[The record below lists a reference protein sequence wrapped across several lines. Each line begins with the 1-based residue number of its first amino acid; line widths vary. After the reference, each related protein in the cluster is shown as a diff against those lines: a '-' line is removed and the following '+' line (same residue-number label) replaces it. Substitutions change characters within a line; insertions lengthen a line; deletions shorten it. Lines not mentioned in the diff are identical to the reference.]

1 MITII
6 HPVGQGD
13 LGNDIVELGREE
25 RLAVQEA
32 KLKRLR
38 QQVDEADV
46 GVLFDGLLN
55 ASPGG
60 RGRPG
65 RFKRTP
71 LALVLEALRGA
82 NAVVRVILLGT
93 ANGRAGTETDAVATL
108 LEQACNRPEVK
119 AGLEEHFGFPLVV
132 EAYANGDL
140 REQMCIDRLRRWLD
154 ADAGIADSEVIVSG
168 IAGATAVV
176 FAAMGLA
183 DQMGL
188 NWRLVVAPE
197 EGRDR
202 AVFLDR
208 SPNRAAPFYWLRSLG
223 YTRQATEWAASE
235 GMALPISEEALEE
248 TVRLTA
254 TLDRV
259 RDGQD
264 QEAGALAVLAA
275 TDMARADHGAGLALR
290 AWAERRYWELY
301 EQERERS
308 EQQGCEPSPAL
319 RFVNDQ
325 GRPRMLGEVIDQA
338 SADAARLGEA
348 CPGSTAWLASAG
360 PLNDLAK
367 RTVHDGEAP
376 RAEDWAAVERQS
388 DLVEA
393 LPKWVTRPSPRPV
406 LYVFGCGRTFRG
418 PTIPERVLHA
428 EPERELR
435 RAVPGALLE
444 RGTPSAG
451 TAGYPALPVEFVV
464 LHSAHPESRNTA
476 GLNARTVVAE
486 GANRDWELPEPG
498 WSCLNYGD
506 GDSGAR
512 AVPEAMWRVRERVG
526 AVLSQRMPSAVVIAG
541 TGEKSAVYGALEAA
555 QQWCAVNAVPLFLQT
570 FVDKGRG
577 VEQPES
583 QFHRIALHNDA
594 EGALRRAAAL
604 SLHNLNLLSAVR
616 VLAAG
621 DRDMDALAGRC
632 EELRQEYVQAR
643 QVERLDEHAGVI
655 VDVLRTVRH
664 LFDGADW
671 LAQARLVV
679 VAAEAVHARRPA
691 KKGMSLLHEPDT
703 CLKNKLHERKKAG
716 TTVDLSELKRGDLL
730 RLPYEVRDRLVIT
743 HGESTVQE
751 ALERALDDLRVGVPE
766 GFTFAELLDT
776 LIARLECDAR
786 GKEKSDGKDEN
797 KSGKK
802 SCGESQDEFGALDL
816 SASWFSRFA
825 QLLREIEG

>member
-82 NAVVRVILLGT
+82 DAVVRVILLGT
-93 ANGRAGTETDAVATL
+93 ANGREGTETDAVATL

-119 AGLEEHFGFPLVV
+119 AELEEHFGFPLVV

-140 REQMCIDRLRRWLD
+140 REQMCIDRLRQWLD

-248 TVRLTA
+248 TARLTA

-264 QEAGALAVLAA
+264 RGAGALAVLAA

-290 AWAERRYWELY
+290 AWVERRYWELCKEEKRRI
-301 EQERERS
+301 EQRGG
-308 EQQGCEPSPAL
+308 QAWPPL
-319 RFVNDQ
+319 PFVDSR
-325 GRPRMLGEVIDQA
+325 GKPKMLGPVIGEAEYQLA
-338 SADAARLGEA
+338 CLGDA

-360 PLNDLAK
+360 SLNTIGAS
-367 RTVHDGEAP
+367 TVHDGQAP
-376 RAEDWAAVERQS
+376 RSGDWGRIESEPALMNR
-388 DLVEA
+388 
-393 LPKWVTRPSPRPV
+393 LPKWVTRPGRRPV
-406 LYVFGCGRTFRG
+406 LYVFNCGVSLMS
-418 PTIPERVLHA
+418 PTVPERVLGGCA
-428 EPERELR
+428 PAELR
-435 RAVPGALLE
+435 RAVPGALLD
-444 RGTPSAG
+444 GAG
-451 TAGYPALPVEFVV
+451 RLPVEFAI
-464 LHSAHPESRNTA
+464 LHSTHPDSKRAAE
-476 GLNARTVVAE
+476 LNAQTVII
-486 GANRDWELPEPG
+486 D
-498 WSCLNYGD
+498 GD
-506 GDSGAR
+506 GEHWLPRKNVYELVGCGDRDGDGKPVDPMRSAR
-512 AVPEAMWRVRERVG
+512 ECLRE
-526 AVLSQRMPSAVVIAG
+526 VLARRLPSAVVIVG
-541 TGEKSAVYGALEAA
+541 TGQKPAVYGALEAA
-555 QQWCAVNAVPLFLQT
+555 QQWCAVNAVPLFVQT

-577 VEQPES
+577 IKEPAP
-583 QFHRIALHNDA
+583 QFHRIALRNDA
-594 EGALRRAAAL
+594 EEALRRAAAI
-604 SLHNLNLLSAVR
+604 SLRSLNLLSALR

-621 DRDMDALAGRC
+621 DRDMDELAGRC

-643 QVERLDEHAGVI
+643 KAERLDDHAGVI
-655 VDVLRTVRH
+655 VDVLRTVR
-664 LFDGADW
+664 LLLDGADW
-671 LAQARLVV
+671 LTQARLVV
-679 VAAEAVHARRPA
+679 AAAEAVHARRLA
-691 KKGMSLLHEPDT
+691 
-703 CLKNKLHERKKAG
+703 
-716 TTVDLSELKRGDLL
+716 KRG
-730 RLPYEVRDRLVIT
+730 
-743 HGESTVQE
+743 
-751 ALERALDDLRVGVPE
+751 
-766 GFTFAELLDT
+766 
-776 LIARLECDAR
+776 
-786 GKEKSDGKDEN
+786 
-797 KSGKK
+797 
-802 SCGESQDEFGALDL
+802 
-816 SASWFSRFA
+816 
-825 QLLREIEG
+825 